1 MKMKGDKSLC
11 WEEIAVA
18 VVVLLLLCTDA
29 AQPQRVVL
37 QTAGREAGIEELQC
51 PTHCPCCFEAFLFD

>member
-1 MKMKGDKSLC
+1 MC

-51 PTHCPCCFEAFLFD
+51 PTHCPCCFEAFLLD